1 MPLVRKRR
9 AQPEP
14 EASEDEASSSS
25 EVGEQ
30 TQHDSRRQR
39 RRTDDVQP
47 DDSGDS
53 ESSGNEVEAPTMV
66 DVMVKKMVRL
76 ALASE
81 YSRQPIRRTDI
92 SAKVLGEQ
100 GSRRFKAVFD
110 ETQTVLRKRFGMEM
124 VELPGKEKVT
134 ISQRRAAQRVEK
146 QSSATKS
153 WILTSTLPPA
163 YRTPTIIPP
172 TKAPSSWTESTYT
185 ALYTF
190 IISVISLN
198 GGSLP
203 EQKLDRYLRR
213 TNAESYTPID
223 RTERLLQRLCKD
235 GYLVRNREMDGG
247 EEVIEYMV
255 GPRGKIE
262 VGEKGV
268 AGLVREVYGRPD
280 PAMLNGNTASAEDKE
295 EMEEFENRLRR
306 SLGLGKQKSENN
318 SGDQEVE
325 TQSRGQGA
333 RRTRRRTGDAEPEE
347 DEEDSDD

>member
-1 MPLVRKRR
+1 MPIVRKRR
-9 AQPEP
+9 AEPEP
-14 EASEDEASSSS
+14 EASEEEGSSSS
-25 EVGEQ
+25 EAGEQ
-30 TQHDSRRQR
+30 SQHDSRRQR
-39 RRTDDVQP
+39 RRTGDAQP
-47 DDSGDS
+47 DESGDS
-53 ESSGNEVEAPTMV
+53 DSSGSEVEAPSVV

-100 GSRRFKAVFD
+100 GARRFKAVFD
-110 ETQTVLRKRFGMEM
+110 EAQAVLRKRF
-124 VELPGKEKVT
+124 
-134 ISQRRAAQRVEK
+134 AAQRVEK
-146 QSSATKS
+146 PSSATKS

-172 TKAPSSWTESTYT
+172 TKAPSSWSESTYT

-213 TNAESYTPID
+213 TNTDAYTPID

-268 AGLVREVYGRPD
+268 SGLVREVYGRPD
-280 PAMLNGNTASAEDKE
+280 PATLNSTASAEDKE
-295 EMEEFENRLRR
+295 DMEEFESRLRR
-306 SLGLGKQKSENN
+306 SLGLGKQKAENH
-318 SGDQEVE
+318 SGDQAAES
-325 TQSRGQGA
+325 QARGQGT
-333 RRTRRRTGDAEPEE
+333 RRTRRSNAQDSEEE
-347 DEEDSDD
+347 DED

>member
-39 RRTDDVQP
+39 RRTGDAQP

-53 ESSGNEVEAPTMV
+53 EASGSEVEAPTMV

-110 ETQTVLRKRFGMEM
+110 EAQTVLRKRFGMEM

-213 TNAESYTPID
+213 TNAEAYTPID

-262 VGEKGV
+262 VGENGV

-280 PAMLNGNTASAEDKE
+280 PAMLNGNTANAEDKE
-295 EMEEFENRLRR
+295 EMEEFESRLRR
-306 SLGLGKQKSENN
+306 SLGLGKQKPENN
-318 SGDQEVE
+318 SGDQAAE
-325 TQSRGQGA
+325 TQARGQGA
-333 RRTRRRTGDAEPEE
+333 RRARRRTGDEEPEE
-347 DEEDSDD
+347 DEGDSDD